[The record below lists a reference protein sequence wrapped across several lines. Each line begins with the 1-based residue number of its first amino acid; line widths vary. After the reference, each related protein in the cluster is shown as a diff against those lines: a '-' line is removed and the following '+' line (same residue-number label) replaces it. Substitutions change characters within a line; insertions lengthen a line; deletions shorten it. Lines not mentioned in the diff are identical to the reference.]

1 MAAKIL
7 SDHIQKNKVLIT
19 PMNYILNTQDAN
31 YGRRVIPEIIWIDF
45 ILEAYGLRQTVNI
58 IEAFTDGLISV
69 TAVEQPLNC
78 CILSCYEK
86 LSDDD
91 KMQFLQ
97 HPRVKDVLEDVRNV
111 LGGFKN
117 LFPNI
122 PINFILTN
130 KNISKELFIN
140 DLKETLIRVFDP
152 KSTRT
157 IHALACIFYAQS
169 YSGHLNISDEIDRF
183 DLNEIIKYPDTEESK
198 RVAAIVSTSAKTLIT
213 IINMENSVIWPN
225 YFWDKCYELEPC
237 KINHLTNSTL

>member
-7 SDHIQKNKVLIT
+7 SDHIKKNKVLIP
-19 PMNYILNTQDAN
+19 PMNYLLNTQDAN
-31 YGRRVIPEIIWIDF
+31 YGRGVIPEIIWIDF
-45 ILEAYGLRQTVNI
+45 ILEAYGFRQTVNI
-58 IEAFTDGLISV
+58 IEAFTAGLKSV

-78 CILSCYEK
+78 CIISCYEK

-91 KMQFLQ
+91 KMRFLQ
-97 HPRVKDVLEDVRNV
+97 HPRVKDVLEDVRNI
-111 LGGFKN
+111 LGGFKQY
-117 LFPNI
+117 FPDI

-130 KNISKELFIN
+130 QNAPKDLFVN
-140 DLKETLIRVFDP
+140 DLKQALTRVFNP

-169 YSGHLNISDEIDRF
+169 YAGHLVISDEIDRF
-183 DLNEIIKYPDTEESK
+183 DLNEITKYPDTEESK
-198 RVAAIVSTSAKTLIT
+198 RVAAIVSTSAKTFIT
-213 IINMENSVIWPN
+213 IINMGNSAIWPN